1 MRENAQLVTH
11 NITEL
16 LGEWRSGDESALE
29 RLTATVYQEL
39 RRLAGSYLR
48 RERSDHTLQ
57 ATALVHEAFLDL
69 REMQDFDWQ
78 SRAHFIGIAA
88 RTMRQILVEHAR
100 AHNAIKRGGGDMR
113 VPLSFAGNIQSGEP
127 PTDLVALEEVLQ
139 LFTTKFPRQAQVVEL
154 HFFGG
159 LKFKDIAEVLSADG
173 TSISLRTVERDWEFA
188 RAWLRRELAA

>member
-1 MRENAQLVTH
+1 MHENAQLITH

-29 RLTATVYQEL
+29 RLTASVYQEL

-57 ATALVHEAFLDL
+57 ATALVHEAFLGL
-69 REMQDFDWQ
+69 RQMQDFDWQ

-100 AHNAIKRGGGDMR
+100 AHNAEKRGGDAVR
-113 VPLSFAGNIQSGEP
+113 VPLSYVGNIESGQQ
-127 PTDLVALEEVLQ
+127 PTDLIALEDALQ
-139 LFTTKFPRQAQVVEL
+139 LFGTKFPRQAQIVEL

-159 LKFKDIAEVLSADG
+159 LKFKEIAEIMSADG
-173 TSISLRTVERDWEFA
+173 TNISLRTVERDWEFA